1 MEEKS
6 DIEDGSVLKNLVQ
19 DGKSSEL
26 KEYFNEVPEADVV
39 EFLEEHSSEENI
51 KYLSQMDIELR
62 GRVFSYLTL
71 EKQLEIF
78 RSIDKM
84 KFANIF
90 ENMYSDIRADFYQE
104 LDQKEQIELIP
115 YLEKKT
121 RENVIVL
128 SSYPPETAGGI
139 MNTDFCTLLEHMT
152 AEQAIAKIRYDAPSK
167 KMIYYLFVVDSQMI
181 MKGIV
186 TLKDLV
192 MLSPG
197 EKISEILQEF
207 FTFADVNEDREEVA
221 NKIEK
226 YDLVAIPVLNSLNQ
240 LVGIISHE
248 DAIDIIQA
256 EQTEDMEKFM
266 GIVPSEDNQ
275 EYMATTSIEH
285 FRKRVAWIVALAA
298 IGLIS
303 GAIIQHFQNV
313 LEQFIILALYMPMMA
328 STGGNSGSQAATLVI
343 RAMALGEITEKQWL
357 QIIWKETKVSF
368 MLSFCIAGLTFLK
381 IALLSFSTELP
392 NGFSLGY
399 LGMVIAL
406 AISLQVIT
414 SAIIGAGLPILVK
427 KFNGDPAVAASP
439 AITTVVD
446 ITGLLI
452 YFTIASLALNI

>member
-1 MEEKS
+1 MEEKKENEEGQLLKGL
-6 DIEDGSVLKNLVQ
+6 IEE
-19 DGKSSEL
+19 GKISEL
-26 KEYFNEVPEADVV
+26 KEYFDEVPEADVV
-39 EFLEEHSSEENI
+39 EFLEDLPIEDSI
-51 KYLSQMDIELR
+51 QYLEGMEIELR
-62 GRVFSYLTL
+62 GRVFSYLSPEL
-71 EKQLEIF
+71 QLEIF
-78 RSIDKM
+78 HKFDKM
-84 KFANIF
+84 TFANIF
-90 ENMYSDIRADFYQE
+90 ENMYSDMRADFYQE

-115 YLEKKT
+115 YLDKRT

-152 AEQAIAKIRYDAPSK
+152 AEEAIAKIRYDAPSK
-167 KMIYYLFVVDSQMI
+167 KMIYYLFVVNNQMV

-192 MLSPG
+192 MLGPS

-221 NKIEK
+221 SKIEK

-275 EYMATTSIEH
+275 DYLDISSTEH
-285 FRKRVAWIVALAA
+285 FKKRVVWIVCLAA
-298 IGLIS
+298 VGLIS
-303 GAIIQHFQNV
+303 GSIIHHFQNV

-328 STGGNSGSQAATLVI
+328 ATGGNSGSQAATLVI
-343 RAMALGEITEKQWL
+343 RAMALGEITEKEWL
-357 QIIWKETKVSF
+357 LILWKEAKVAF
-368 MLSFCIAGLTFLK
+368 MLSFCVAGLTYLK
-381 IALLSFSTELP
+381 IAMLSYAGDLP
-392 NGFSLGY
+392 KNFSLHYIGSI
-399 LGMVIAL
+399 IAL

-414 SAIIGAGLPILVK
+414 SAVIGAGLPIIVK
-427 KFNGDPAVAASP
+427 RFGGDPAVAASP

-452 YFTIASLALNI
+452 YFSIASLALQI